1 MNATHSPVVPFP
13 SEWISWHS
21 LVFPKGRQWRSAL
34 PFALEDKLASDVQ
47 NLCVIPVTNNQ
58 EGMGRVAVVSQQDLS
73 SFNKLNT
80 QSHAVWTPDFM
91 RLPWQD
97 GQVSLW
103 VESTSRWVLR
113 WGEWE
118 GTAGHP
124 QIIQTLLQTLSEGH
138 TPLIMVYGD
147 IDDDQLPK
155 DATILRHA
163 LEDLPP
169 LKPLFNINPNATGR
183 ELSWSSLGKWKSS
196 VALFSI
202 ILAVSGLNSVLTSWK
217 QLNATHAYQEQTKAL
232 LNSHF
237 PEIKR
242 LVNPIAQAK
251 AVAKDRLALQ
261 AQLQSSPLVALSRID
276 AQLVNAPAVS
286 QVKLTAGRIELSWN
300 SPLADAVLSRS
311 ITLAGWQ
318 AQWLNP
324 QQLLLTV
331 QGDQP

>member
-1 MNATHSPVVPFP
+1 MNQNLTLAFP

-21 LVFPKGRQWRSAL
+21 LVFPKGRQWRAAL
-34 PFALEDKLASDVQ
+34 PFALEEQLASEVTS
-47 NLCVIPVTNNQ
+47 LSVIPIGTSHA
-58 EGMGRVAVVSQQDLS
+58 GMGRVAVVAQQDLATFAEQHPHS
-73 SFNKLNT
+73 S
-80 QSHAVWTPDFM
+80 AVWTPDFM
-91 RLPWQD
+91 RLPWQS
-97 GQVSLW
+97 GQVGVW
-103 VESTSRWVLR
+103 VESASRWVLR

-124 QIIQTLLQTLSEGH
+124 QVIQTLLQALPESQRQ
-138 TPLIMVYGD
+138 LIMVYGELD
-147 IDDDQLPK
+147 ESQLPK

-163 LEDLPP
+163 VTELPP
-169 LKPLFNINPNATGR
+169 LKPVFDLRQGAGQGQWQWSGFGAWKLPVGLLAGLLLITGS
-183 ELSWSSLGKWKSS
+183 LSL
-196 VALFSI
+196 I
-202 ILAVSGLNSVLTSWK
+202 TSW
-217 QLNATHAYQEQTKAL
+217 QQAQATEALQQQTQAL
-232 LNSHF
+232 LNTHF
-237 PEIKR
+237 PEVKR
-242 LVNPIAQAK
+242 WVNPLAQAK
-251 AVAKDRLALQ
+251 TLAKERLAVQ